1 MGLALWSDAHFDA
14 LRPLVRMLAD
24 AGQKVV
30 TATLN
35 KDPWNH
41 QCFDAYEDMIRWTKR
56 ADGTWEYDYS
66 LFDRWV
72 GLCAGEG
79 IDRQI
84 NCYSM
89 LPWNNE
95 LHYYDAA
102 ADRIVEVRANPGTP
116 EFEAM
121 WRPFLRDFEAHDPAR
136 PWPDL
141 LRRAKE
147 TVARLSE

>member
-116 EFEAM
+116 EFEA
-121 WRPFLRDFEAHDPAR
+121 A
-136 PWPDL
+136 
-141 LRRAKE
+141 
-147 TVARLSE
+147 S

>member
-1 MGLALWSDAHFDA
+1 
-14 LRPLVRMLAD
+14 MLAD

-72 GLCAGEG
+72 GLCAEEG

-102 ADRIVEVRANPGTP
+102 ADRIVEVRANPGTVSYTHLDVYK
-116 EFEAM
+116 
-121 WRPFLRDFEAHDPAR
+121 RQLPAGTGGVER
-136 PWPDL
+136 TAPHGLSPL
-141 LRRAKE
+141 LPRGGQ
-147 TVARLSE
+147 